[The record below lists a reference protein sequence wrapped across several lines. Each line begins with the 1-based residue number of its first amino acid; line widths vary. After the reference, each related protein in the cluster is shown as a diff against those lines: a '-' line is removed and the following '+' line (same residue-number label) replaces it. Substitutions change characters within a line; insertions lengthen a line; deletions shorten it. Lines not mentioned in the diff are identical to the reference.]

1 MILVMVVP
9 IPSPG
14 HIKHPPEAMV
24 AVGDLHIL
32 NLGTIKSRCTILGGW
47 DYLVCWGLA
56 ITIHNKE
63 GYLPTRGI
71 FMAHLCDVYVFVIHP
86 GPVACYLVSTTS
98 RHFLGIPWKIMWRFS
113 GMGHGP
119 CSSHDTG
126 SCPHSSWCDGIL
138 YKVFDFGSADS
149 TGASFAN
156 RAEVLS
162 ANTVF
167 DKLKE
172 LGHKCHKSIEFAMP
186 LPCLCHAFHGT

>member
-1 MILVMVVP
+1 
-9 IPSPG
+9 
-14 HIKHPPEAMV
+14 
-24 AVGDLHIL
+24 
-32 NLGTIKSRCTILGGW
+32 
-47 DYLVCWGLA
+47 
-56 ITIHNKE
+56 
-63 GYLPTRGI
+63 
-71 FMAHLCDVYVFVIHP
+71 MAHLCDVYVFVIHP
-86 GPVACYLVSTTS
+86 GPVACYLVSTTN

-113 GMGHGP
+113 GMGHVGP

-126 SCPHSSWCDGIL
+126 SCPHSSWCDGTL

-149 TGASFAN
+149 TGASFAS

-186 LPCLCHAFHGT
+186 LPCLCHAFAMPLPCLSWHLITTATSISMARLGRDDPLLLPRSEIDAAHGRLSRARREINSMIFIKDPD